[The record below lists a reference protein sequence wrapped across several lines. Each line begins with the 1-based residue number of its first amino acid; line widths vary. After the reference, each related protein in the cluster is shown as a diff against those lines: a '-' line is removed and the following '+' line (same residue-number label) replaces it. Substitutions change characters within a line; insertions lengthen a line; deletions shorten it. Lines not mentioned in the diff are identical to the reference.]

1 MNHSNSASIQLREKE
16 NEAEETLREIDKLND
31 IHEAQPEYRTVRVK
45 VDPKYN
51 QLTNDYIMLTHQI
64 QNQLNKSKE
73 IAK

>member
-1 MNHSNSASIQLREKE
+1 MQLREKE
-16 NEAEETLREIDKLND
+16 NEAEETLRAIDKLND
-31 IHEAQPEYRTVRVK
+31 IQEAEPEYRTVRVQ

-64 QNQLNKSKE
+64 QNQLNKSTE